1 MSRSELNPVDFL
13 YRAAYMYPDNTAVVH
28 GKRRYG
34 YRELAERSWRLANAL
49 RSAGLAKGERVA
61 TLLFNSPAML
71 EAHFGVPAAGGILV
85 AVNNRLSSAEVGY
98 ILQHSGARYLLL
110 DTALEAVAEPLDLAG
125 VTVIRCDDTG
135 GPGDP
140 YEEFLAGASPARP
153 VSWLEHEEETI
164 SINYT
169 SGTTGRPKGVQY
181 TYRGAYLNALSEV
194 IVAGLG
200 TDSAYLW
207 TLPMFHC
214 NGWCFPWAV
223 TAVAARHVTMR
234 AVDPGLIWELIDREG
249 VTHYNG
255 APTVQLMVLN
265 HPRAHRLDRPVTA
278 MVAAAPPSPTLL
290 ARMSELNFRVVH
302 VYGLTETYGPITVCP
317 EQEAWRDLPAQQR
330 AEYLARQGQAYPS
343 ADLVRVVDEQMNDV
357 PQDGATMGEVVMRG
371 NNVMSGYFD
380 DETATATAFA
390 GGWFHSGDLAVWH
403 PDGNIEL
410 RDRGKDIIISG
421 GENISSIE
429 VEQAIAA
436 HPAVLECAVIGIPH
450 PHWGERPKA
459 FVTLNE
465 GAAATPEEII
475 AFCRERLA
483 HYKCPDSIEFGPL
496 PKTSTGKT
504 QKFVLRQRESAARK
518 AAPFPGNRRS
528 RLCLAMQPTRRGAG
542 STWWWSAPGR
552 PAASPRWCSPGP
564 VRGWRSR
571 TRRPSR
577 AIRPAGT
584 WWDPAGCRSWRI
596 SGCVSPTRARAL
608 TCSRS
613 VLPAGG
619 AGCPPSPGAATQVT
633 GSSCRGSCLI
643 TRCARPPWRRA
654 RSRYEPGSPGS
665 RRAGAAGWMRSSPA
679 TGSAW
684 PARSS
689 SPRTGR

>member
-1 MSRSELNPVDFL
+1 MSSAPLEHPGGPGPDAVAGTVFRSELNPVDFL
-13 YRAAYMYPDNTAVVH
+13 HRAAYLYPDKVAVVH
-28 GKRRYG
+28 GQRRYS
-34 YRELAERSWRLANAL
+34 YRELAERSWRLASAL
-49 RSAGLAKGERVA
+49 RSAGLAKGDRVA

-110 DTALEAVAEPLDLAG
+110 DTTLAPVTQSLDLTG

-135 GPGDP
+135 VSPDP
-140 YEEFLAGASPARP
+140 YEEFLAGASPTRP
-153 VSWLEHEEETI
+153 ASWLEHEEETI

-181 TYRGAYLNALSEV
+181 TYRGAYLNTLSEV
-194 IVAGLG
+194 IVAGMS

-234 AVDPGLIWELIDREG
+234 AVDPGLIWELIDGEG

-265 HPRAHRLDRPVTA
+265 HPRAHRLERPVTA

-317 EQEAWRDLPAQQR
+317 EQEGWRELPVDQR
-330 AEYLARQGQAYPS
+330 ARYLARQGQAYPS
-343 ADLVRVVDEQMNDV
+343 ADLVRVVDAEMNDV
-357 PQDGATMGEVVMRG
+357 PQDAQVMGEVIMRG
-371 NNVMSGYFD
+371 NNVMSGYFN
-380 DETATATAFA
+380 DEAATGKAFA

-459 FVTLNE
+459 FVTLSE
-465 GAAATPEEII
+465 GAAADAGEII

-504 QKFVLRQRESAARK
+504 QKFVLRQREWAD
-518 AAPFPGNRRS
+518 
-528 RLCLAMQPTRRGAG
+528 Q
-542 STWWWSAPGR
+542 
-552 PAASPRWCSPGP
+552 
-564 VRGWRSR
+564 
-571 TRRPSR
+571 
-577 AIRPAGT
+577 
-584 WWDPAGCRSWRI
+584 D
-596 SGCVSPTRARAL
+596 
-608 TCSRS
+608 
-613 VLPAGG
+613 
-619 AGCPPSPGAATQVT
+619 TQV
-633 GSSCRGSCLI
+633 GGV
-643 TRCARPPWRRA
+643 
-654 RSRYEPGSPGS
+654 
-665 RRAGAAGWMRSSPA
+665 
-679 TGSAW
+679 
-684 PARSS
+684 
-689 SPRTGR
+689 

>member
-1 MSRSELNPVDFL
+1 MSDTEAGTVARSELNPVDFL
-13 YRAAYMYPDNTAVVH
+13 YRAAYMYPDNVAVVH
-28 GKRRYG
+28 GGRRYS
-34 YRELAERSWRLANAL
+34 YQDMAERSWRLATAL
-49 RSAGLAKGERVA
+49 RSAGLAKGDRVA
-61 TLLFNSPAML
+61 ALLFNSPAML

-98 ILQHSGARYLLL
+98 ILRHSGARYLLL
-110 DTALEAVAEPLDLAG
+110 DAGLAAVAAPLDLAG

-135 GPGDP
+135 QPGDP
-140 YEEFLAGASPARP
+140 YEEFLADGSPERP

-164 SINYT
+164 SVNYT

-200 TDSAYLW
+200 TGSAYLW

-234 AVDPGLIWELIDREG
+234 AVDPGLIWQLIDGEG

-255 APTVQLMVLN
+255 APTVQLMVVN
-265 HPRAHRLDRPVTA
+265 HPRAHRLERPVTA

-317 EQEAWRDLPAQQR
+317 EQEAWRDLPAGQR
-330 AEYLARQGQAYPS
+330 ARYLARQGQAYPS
-343 ADLVRVVDEQMNDV
+343 ADLVRVVNPEMTDV
-357 PQDGATMGEVVMRG
+357 PRDGATMGEVVMRG

-380 DETATATAFA
+380 DETATAAAFA

-429 VEQAIAA
+429 VEQTIAA
-436 HPAVLECAVIGIPH
+436 HPAVLECAVIGVPH

-465 GAAATPEEII
+465 GAAAAAEEII

-483 HYKCPDSIEFGPL
+483 HFKCPDSIEFGPL
-496 PKTSTGKT
+496 PKTSTGKI
-504 QKFVLRQRESAARK
+504 QKFVLRQR
-518 AAPFPGNRRS
+518 G
-528 RLCLAMQPTRRGAG
+528 
-542 STWWWSAPGR
+542 
-552 PAASPRWCSPGP
+552 
-564 VRGWRSR
+564 
-571 TRRPSR
+571 
-577 AIRPAGT
+577 
-584 WWDPAGCRSWRI
+584 
-596 SGCVSPTRARAL
+596 
-608 TCSRS
+608 
-613 VLPAGG
+613 
-619 AGCPPSPGAATQVT
+619 
-633 GSSCRGSCLI
+633 
-643 TRCARPPWRRA
+643 
-654 RSRYEPGSPGS
+654 
-665 RRAGAAGWMRSSPA
+665 
-679 TGSAW
+679 
-684 PARSS
+684 
-689 SPRTGR
+689 